1 MAAGSARE
9 AAARAREAAARVTAA
24 VSSAAEGWVA
34 AGSAR
39 EAAATATAMAVAVA
53 VRAMVVGS
61 AASEGVLR
69 AGQRTASSLETR
81 SWPGPAVL
89 WPRTPGEW
97 LEPPDGRTR
106 APRCVRKWMAAFLG
120 LAADTKKASGRVRAA
135 RGACTGCF
143 PPTPWAQPES
153 HSCSADCLLCL
164 STHAHAHAH
173 VDAHVHMHTCH
184 MHASCST
191 RSASMV
197 AAWASMVAACSRTT
211 RRSISRPA

>member
-106 APRCVRKWMAAFLG
+106 AP
-120 LAADTKKASGRVRAA
+120 
-135 RGACTGCF
+135 
-143 PPTPWAQPES
+143 
-153 HSCSADCLLCL
+153 
-164 STHAHAHAH
+164 
-173 VDAHVHMHTCH
+173 
-184 MHASCST
+184 
-191 RSASMV
+191 
-197 AAWASMVAACSRTT
+197 
-211 RRSISRPA
+211 